1 MRQTQKR
8 AAGFTLIELL
18 VVVAIIALLIS
29 ILLPSLARAREL
41 SKRTVCAANV
51 KGIGN
56 GFAAYATG
64 NADDYPI
71 PAHLTPT
78 SAQATAGNT
87 AVQYEQS
94 IGYSRGIG
102 GTAPVPD
109 DGETLETDTQMST
122 TRAFWYLVRSGS
134 SSPKWFICPASEDT
148 AAPDDNPQ
156 NYWDFGGPAPTSTN
170 PSSNVPKGTALNQ
183 ADWQRGWGQ
192 ISYGYQVPF
201 GKIGKPN
208 PNVDQD
214 MALVADKGPYSAALE
229 AGRKHPGIPN
239 LTSSNSPQE
248 WEPFNSPNHGGE
260 GQWVLYADAHADF
273 FMHPLAGVK
282 KDNIYTRWSRADG
295 GTDQDEAPRAQG
307 TPPTG
312 IETPWSDTDSL
323 IYP

>member
-1 MRQTQKR
+1 MASTGSHRDLRRVCDGLTS
-8 AAGFTLIELL
+8 GEVI
-18 VVVAIIALLIS
+18 VVVVIVGIVGWIAFNVHFAS
-29 ILLPSLARAREL
+29 RHNGRL
-41 SKRTVCAANV
+41 SPRIVCAANL

-56 GFAAYATG
+56 GMASYATA
-64 NADDYPI
+64 NNDAWPI
-71 PAHLTPT
+71 PPHL
-78 SAQATAGNT
+78 
-87 AVQYEQS
+87 
-94 IGYSRGIG
+94 
-102 GTAPVPD
+102 APVAEEVGRVRYAP
-109 DGETLETDTQMST
+109 GMIGKHRGPT
-122 TRAFWYLVRSGS
+122 TRPEDETTTEQDTEMSPTRCFWTLVRSGW
-134 SSPKWFICPASEDT
+134 SSPKSFLCPASEDQFNDE
-148 AAPDDNPQ
+148 DDPQ
-156 NYWDFGGPAPTSTN
+156 NFSDFRKYSE
-170 PSSNVPKGTALNQ
+170 V
-183 ADWQRGWGQ
+183 
-192 ISYGYQVPF
+192 SYGYQVPF
-201 GKIGKPN
+201 GKYGRPS